1 MKKVSIIGLGWLGEA
16 TGLLLQTQGYVV
28 LGSSTRPEKV
38 EILRKRG
45 LDAVQFSLT
54 PDPEGIGYLRLF
66 ESQIL
71 VVTIPPRSRQGDGEV
86 YLQQLAII
94 RELLVNSAVE
104 QVIFISS
111 TGIYPNGATP
121 NSYTEADLISESI
134 AGNPTLYRAEQLMA
148 DYPSYALTI
157 LRLGGL
163 MGADRIPGAYFSGK
177 EQVVGNTRVN
187 FIHQLDAARM
197 IAWVIDQGHWN
208 QTFNGVAPQ
217 HPLRREVYAK
227 NASALGI
234 PPPAS
239 YQDEPDEKEG
249 RWISS
254 EKISIT
260 GFSFDFPNPLD
271 FTYTPRHSTS

>member
-16 TGLLLQTQGYVV
+16 SGLLLQTQGYQV
-28 LGSSTRPEKV
+28 LGSSTRLEKV

-54 PDPEGIGYLRLF
+54 PDPEGTGYPRLF
-66 ESQIL
+66 DSEIL

-94 RELLVNSAVE
+94 RELLVDSAVE

-111 TGIYPNGATP
+111 TGIYPNESKASP
-121 NSYTEADLISESI
+121 YTEDEPINASS
-134 AGNPTLYRAEQLMA
+134 ASNSVLYRAEQLME
-148 DYPSYALTI
+148 DSPSYALTI
-157 LRLGGL
+157 LRMGGL

-177 EQVVGNTRVN
+177 EQVVGHTRVN
-187 FIHQLDAARM
+187 FIHQLDAAKM
-197 IAWVIDQGHWN
+197 IAWVVDQGLWN

-217 HPLRREVYAK
+217 HPLRREVYLK
-227 NASALGI
+227 NASTLGI

-239 YQDEPDEKEG
+239 YQEAADEEVG
-249 RWISS
+249 RRISS
-254 EKISIT
+254 EKISAT

-271 FTYTPRHSTS
+271 FTYAARP